1 MTQKKNRFSP
11 EMKARILREHF
22 EEKASASEL
31 CEKYGMHRTAFY
43 QWKKVFIESAVSI
56 FSDKR
61 RSQTTKDMERIKK
74 LEEKLKQKESV
85 ISEIVSEN
93 IEYKKN

>member
-1 MTQKKNRFSP
+1 
-11 EMKARILREHF
+11 
-22 EEKASASEL
+22 
-31 CEKYGMHRTAFY
+31 MHPTAFY
-43 QWKKVFIESAVSI
+43 QWKKVFLESAVSI

-61 RSQTTKDMERIKK
+61 TSQSTKDSERIKK
-74 LEEKLKQKESV
+74 IKESV